1 MTPSKP
7 SRQSAQARRGAL
19 AAAAVLAACVAVA
32 ALRSAPWPAN
42 LVWTVALLLPVM
54 APLPGLIRGTRHT
67 YAWAALCVAPYFI
80 YGVTE
85 VIANPAVRV
94 AAGTI
99 LFASLA
105 WFITLVRYLRLSRGA
120 PPSPQGTP
128 GV

>member
-1 MTPSKP
+1 MTPANP
-7 SRQSAQARRGAL
+7 SRQLAQARRCVL

-32 ALRSAPWPAN
+32 TLRSAPVPAN
-42 LVWTVALLLPVM
+42 LVWTVALLLPIM
-54 APLPGLIRGTRHT
+54 APLSGLIRGTRRT

-120 PPSPQGTP
+120 PPTPQGTP